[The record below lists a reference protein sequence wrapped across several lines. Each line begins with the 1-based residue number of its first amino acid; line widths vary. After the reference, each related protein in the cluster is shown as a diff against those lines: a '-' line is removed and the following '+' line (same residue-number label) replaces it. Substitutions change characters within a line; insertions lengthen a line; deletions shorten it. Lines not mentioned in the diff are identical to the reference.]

1 MTVRILFA
9 ASEIYPLAKTG
20 GLADVSAALPQA
32 LTALGADVQLIMP
45 GYPQALDAAA
55 HKSTRVEL
63 EDVIGLG
70 FVRVI
75 EALTPDTGLPVWLVD
90 CPRLFGRAGLYQDE
104 HGRDWPDNPQRFAVF
119 NHVAAR
125 LATGRLVQD
134 WSADIVH
141 ANDWHAGLL
150 PLLVAQMSG
159 KTPASVFTM
168 HNLAYQGLFP
178 AQHYSSLGLPPEAY
192 CPDGVEFYGQISFL
206 KAGIRYADRLTT
218 VSPTYAREILTP
230 DHGCGL
236 ENLLKSRAS
245 LLSGI
250 LNGIDHRMWDPATDP
265 HLACSYTSRDLRGK
279 RECKAALQR
288 ELGLETSETTPLVVY
303 LSRLA
308 DQKMSDV
315 VVDAYPEILNRGLQL
330 AALGRGD
337 PAIETGLRERAQRC
351 PGMATVR
358 IGYEESLAHRLLAG
372 ADILL
377 HPSRFE
383 PCGLTHRYAMRYGT
397 LPIVRRTG
405 GLADTVVGCSEA
417 AMHDGTANGFTFDQA
432 SAEDMLACLDRA
444 LALYRQPVGWR
455 RMQRCAMEHYHGW
468 EAAARQYMDIYR
480 KLAPNVGLE
489 QRAAEFDVWPRS
501 RPSHDS
507 PHPRNTPRADCSARY
522 LQARRTR
529 PGARQSPDLFL

>member
-32 LTALGADVQLIMP
+32 LAALGADVQLIMP
-45 GYPQALDAAA
+45 GYAEALDAAA
-55 HKSTRVEL
+55 HKYTRVGL
-63 EDVIGLG
+63 EDVIGMDS
-70 FVRVI
+70 VRVI
-75 EALTPDTGLPVWLVD
+75 EARTPDAGLPVWLVD
-90 CPRLFGRAGLYQDE
+90 CPRLFRRTGLYQDE
-104 HGRDWPDNPQRFAVF
+104 HGRDWPDNPQRFAVL

-125 LATGRLVQD
+125 LATGRLVPD
-134 WSADIVH
+134 WAADVVH

-150 PLLVAQMSG
+150 PLLVAQMGG
-159 KTPASVFTM
+159 KIPASVFTM

-178 AQHYSSLGLPPEAY
+178 AHHYSSLGLPEEAFCPE
-192 CPDGVEFYGQISFL
+192 GIEFYGQISFL

-230 DHGCGL
+230 DQGRGL

-245 LLSGI
+245 VLSGI
-250 LNGIDHRMWDPATDP
+250 LNGIDHRVWDPATDP
-265 HLACSYTSRDLRGK
+265 HLARNYTARNLQGK

-288 ELGLETSETTPLVVY
+288 ELGLESSQTTPLVVY

-308 DQKMSDV
+308 DQKMSEV
-315 VVDAYPEILNRGLQL
+315 VVDACPEILDRGLQL

-337 PAIETGLRERAQRC
+337 PAIESGLRERVQRY
-351 PGMATVR
+351 PGMAAVR
-358 IGYEESLAHRLLAG
+358 IGYEESLAHQLLAG

-397 LPIVRRTG
+397 VPIVRRTG
-405 GLADTVVGCSEA
+405 GLADTVVDCTQA
-417 AMHDGTANGFTFDQA
+417 TMRDKTANGLTFEA
-432 SAEDMLACLDRA
+432 TTAADMLACLDRA
-444 LALYRQPVGWR
+444 LALYRQPVAWR
-455 RMQRCAMEHYHGW
+455 QLQRLAMEHHHGW

-480 KLAPNVGLE
+480 GLAPDVDLE
-489 QRAAEFDVWPRS
+489 QSAAEFDALVEI
-501 RPSHDS
+501 
-507 PHPRNTPRADCSARY
+507 RA
-522 LQARRTR
+522 
-529 PGARQSPDLFL
+529 